1 MAANQELGVV
11 KIWIDADACP
21 RAIKDVVIRA
31 AERLKIP
38 TTFVANSYQTLPR
51 SAILSFVQV
60 PKGFDVADSY
70 VLAHCEEGDVVVTQ
84 DIPLAA
90 ELVAKKVHAL
100 NPRGEHYTESNI
112 RERLNMRDFMDSMR
126 GAGMATG
133 GPPPFHEGDVKL
145 FANSFDRLLTKL
157 TRK

>member
-1 MAANQELGVV
+1 M

-38 TTFVANSYQTLPR
+38 TCFVANSFQQLPR
-51 SAILSFVQV
+51 SSILSFVQV
-60 PKGFDVADSY
+60 PKGFDVADNY
-70 VLAHCEEGDVVVTQ
+70 VLAHCEAGDVVVTQ

-90 ELVAKKVHAL
+90 ELVAKNVHAL

-126 GAGMATG
+126 GSGMVTG
-133 GPPPFHEGDVKL
+133 GPAPFNEQDVRL

-157 TRK
+157 RPRS

>member
-1 MAANQELGVV
+1 MAANQELCVV

-100 NPRGEHYTESNI
+100 NPRGEHYTENNI

-145 FANSFDRLLTKL
+145 FSNSFDRLLTKV

>member
-1 MAANQELGVV
+1 MKL
-11 KIWIDADACP
+11 WIDADACP
-21 RAIKDVVIRA
+21 RAIKEVIIRA
-31 AERLKIP
+31 AERLRIP
-38 TTFVANSYQTLPR
+38 TVFVANSFQQLPR
-51 SAILSFVQV
+51 SAVLSFVQV

-70 VLAHCEEGDVVVTQ
+70 VLANCEEGDVCVTQ

-100 NPRGEHYTESNI
+100 NPRGEHYTESNV

-126 GAGMATG
+126 GAGMVTG
-133 GPPPFHEGDVKL
+133 GPPPLNAQDVQL

-157 TRK
+157 VTKK